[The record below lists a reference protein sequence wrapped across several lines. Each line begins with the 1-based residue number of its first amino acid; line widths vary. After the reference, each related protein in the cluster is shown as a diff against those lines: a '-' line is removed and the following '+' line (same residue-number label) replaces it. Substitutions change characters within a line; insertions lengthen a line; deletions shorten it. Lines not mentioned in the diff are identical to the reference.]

1 MESRVVGST
10 STFLKTDGYDKVHR
24 CGWRQHCDLLRAEKT
39 ESTTKFVGDASCVP
53 LDCLRLM
60 NALLGPCPGA
70 EACEVRFEVSI
81 LGEVR
86 RQHGFLDQVPMV
98 PALGLMIILVV
109 TTCTQNCVN
118 SQCRSAKHGFEP
130 ATIVFSP
137 V

>member
-1 MESRVVGST
+1 MESRVVGNT

-39 ESTTKFVGDASCVP
+39 DSTTKFVGDTSCVP

-86 RQHGFLDQVPMV
+86 RQHGFLDEVPMV
-98 PALGLMIILVV
+98 PALGLMIIVVV
-109 TTCTQNCVN
+109 TTCT
-118 SQCRSAKHGFEP
+118 RYA
-130 ATIVFSP
+130 
-137 V
+137 